1 MENEKNVTIEKTAK
15 MKSRIEILV
24 HKKRILVIHQLYKKS
39 IKRKIKK
46 IKWFATKIEF

>member
-24 HKKRILVIHQLYKKS
+24 HKKKILVIHQLYKKS

-46 IKWFATKIEF
+46 LNGLPLK